1 MPVKTV
7 LTTEEIEKMIGTA
20 RCQRDQLIMQFYSET
35 GVRESELLSVL
46 VENID
51 FDQHTVLIPHL
62 KAGAKKHCP
71 KCNHVAGRKTQWC
84 SHCGISLK
92 DVEAEGVLT
101 RNRIIT
107 LSDELI
113 DLLRDFTQGMELHDR
128 VIKLSRQAIYNIIRE
143 MASEVGLQG
152 KCILNPDTGRKQYVH
167 PHILRASLA
176 VDWLKIAG
184 GDINKQ
190 KALQEQLGHS
200 SFDTT
205 MRYNKL
211 APSQVRK
218 VADEVQQLR
227 FNRK

>member
-1 MPVKTV
+1 MTIFIK
-7 LTTEEIEKMIGTA
+7 
-20 RCQRDQLIMQFYSET
+20 
-35 GVRESELLSVL
+35 
-46 VENID
+46 
-51 FDQHTVLIPHL
+51 
-62 KAGAKKHCP
+62 
-71 KCNHVAGRKTQWC
+71 KTQNTTNITKLR
-84 SHCGISLK
+84 SNTIS
-92 DVEAEGVLT
+92 
-101 RNRIIT
+101 N
-107 LSDELI
+107 ELI

-227 FNRK
+227 FKRK